1 MRTMRFIV
9 VPAVLLLGVLA
20 WAGDK
25 PWEKKPYRDWTERD
39 VAEVLKDSP
48 WARLVQATG
57 AWRPIGNQPEL
68 PIWQDPH
75 VGTTQADNAISP
87 ADSRVY
93 TVLWASSRTVR
104 AALARR
110 SVLQG
115 GAKEEA
121 VEQGVSRSLDA
132 YMILVKTANMA
143 IFEKR
148 GEAAF
153 AKAAYM
159 QLKKGKRKFLPS
171 HVTFFRGADGHSVT
185 GAAFYFSKKEANIS
199 ADESEV
205 AFFLQVG
212 EFKFLTS
219 FDPRR
224 MIDAQGQDL

>member
-1 MRTMRFIV
+1 MRTVRFIV

-39 VAEVLKDSP
+39 VAEVLGASP

-57 AWRPIGNQPEL
+57 AWRPIGTQPQLE
-68 PIWQDPH
+68 IWQDPH
-75 VGTTQADNAISP
+75 VGTTQADNAINP
-87 ADSRVY
+87 ADPQLY

-115 GAKEEA
+115 SAKQEA
-121 VEQGVSRSLDA
+121 AEQGLNRSLDA
-132 YMILVKTANMA
+132 YMILVRGSSMA

-159 QLKKGKRKFLPS
+159 QLKKGKRKLLPS
-171 HVTFFRGADGHSVT
+171 RVTFFRSDDGHSVT
-185 GAAFYFSKKEANIS
+185 GAVFYFSKKEANIS